1 MLGSASGRWKA
12 RKTEKLKLA
21 EGIVPKIAPQ
31 ADASPRIY
39 LSHTVV
45 HTRELEEEFLKCSGV
60 RYRCFSYVYLDPE
73 AIYWSPRALEA
84 YEVDVEHC
92 NHIMMDSGAFSFQQF
107 LVKRKDVTDID
118 KLRLDTVDK
127 YVHFCKKRKKDWD
140 FYVTFD
146 YAPKAEIVWKMTK
159 VLREKGLNPV
169 PIYHG
174 DASIDWLKKYLD
186 LGYKRIGMSPGVGK
200 RMTYKGARRCLD
212 EVFRAIEG
220 YHVKMHGFGL
230 TSIALTYAY
239 PWYSVDSSSW
249 SRTASY
255 GAIIS
260 MDPDRGSLGTIHVSL
275 TGGLKQSTSKNS
287 ITTLAPEALKS
298 VQSYVEKLGWD
309 FDLLR
314 RSLAYR
320 FIFNGWIFSHMND
333 WYKPRMEKS
342 THVSWGSAL

>member
-1 MLGSASGRWKA
+1 MLGSASGRRTPRKA
-12 RKTEKLKLA
+12 EKLKLA
-21 EGIVPKIAPQ
+21 NGPTPKIIPQ
-31 ADASPRIY
+31 SDELPHIH

-45 HTRELEEEFLKCSGV
+45 HTREFEEEFLKCSGA

-84 YEVDVEHC
+84 YEVDVEHKI
-92 NHIMMDSGAFSFQQF
+92 NIMMDSGAFSFQQF
-107 LVKRKDVTDID
+107 LVKRQDITDME
-118 KLRLDTVDK
+118 KLRLDTIDR
-127 YVHFCKKRKKDWD
+127 YVKFCNKRKKELE

-146 YAPKAEIVWKMTK
+146 YAPKCEIVWKMTK
-159 VLREKGLNPV
+159 VLEERGLKPV

-186 LGYKRIGMSPGVGK
+186 LGHKRIGMSPGVGK

-212 EVFRAIEG
+212 EVFKAVEG
-220 YHVKMHGFGL
+220 YKVKMHGFGL

-275 TGGLKQSTSKNS
+275 TGGLKDATKSA
-287 ITTLAPEALKS
+287 TTLSPEAMKS
-298 VQSYVEKLGWD
+298 VSGYVENLGWD
-309 FDLLR
+309 FELLR

-320 FIFNGWIFSHMND
+320 FIFNAWIFSHMND
-333 WYKPRMEKS
+333 WYKTRMTES
-342 THVSWGSAL
+342 SHVRWGSLL

>member
-1 MLGSASGRWKA
+1 MLGSAVGRAVA
-12 RKTEKLKLA
+12 RKQEKLVLA
-21 EGIVPKIAPQ
+21 NGPHPKIIPQ
-31 ADASPRIY
+31 SDECPQIH

-45 HTRELEEEFLKCSGV
+45 HTRELEEEFLKCSGT

-73 AIYWSPRALEA
+73 AIYWSPRAFEA
-84 YEVDVEHC
+84 YEVDVEHG

-107 LVKRKDVTDID
+107 LVKRQNVANIEQ
-118 KLRLDTVDK
+118 LRNDTVDK
-127 YVHFCKKRKKDWD
+127 YVRFCNKRKKEWD

-159 VLREKGLNPV
+159 LLKEKGVDPTPL
-169 PIYHG
+169 YHG
-174 DASIDWLKKYLD
+174 DESIDWLKRYLD
-186 LGYKRIGMSPGVGK
+186 LGYKRLGVSPGVGK
-200 RMTYKGARRCLD
+200 RMTYKQARRCLD
-212 EVFRAIEG
+212 DVFKLIG
-220 YHVKMHGFGL
+220 NYKGIKLHGFGI

-260 MDPDRGSLGTIHVSL
+260 MDPDKGSLGTVHVSL
-275 TGGLKQSTSKNS
+275 TGGLKDATKSA
-287 ITTLAPEALKS
+287 TTLSPEALKS

-309 FDLLR
+309 FELLR

-320 FIFNGWIFSHMND
+320 FIFNGWIFSHLND
-333 WYKPRMEKS
+333 WYKNRKLASGQVRWES
-342 THVSWGSAL
+342 LL